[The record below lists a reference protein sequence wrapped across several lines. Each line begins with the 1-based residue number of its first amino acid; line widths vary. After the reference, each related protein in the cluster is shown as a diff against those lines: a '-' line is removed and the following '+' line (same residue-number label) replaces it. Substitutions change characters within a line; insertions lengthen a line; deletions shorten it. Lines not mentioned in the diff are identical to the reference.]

1 MRGNF
6 SGGTHSHATCASTV
20 IYRRGAR
27 GMGVVYNAIFYAP
40 VDIAFKNWIIHTAN
54 DIYSLLPFLIFG
66 DIINKGDEECNDHFF
81 L

>member
-1 MRGNF
+1 MRGVF
-6 SGGTHSHATCASTV
+6 QAAHTHTPHVPQLSF
-20 IYRRGAR
+20 IGERRAWY
-27 GMGVVYNAIFYAP
+27 GVVYNAIFYAP